1 MIVVEITLVPLC
13 ARRAT
18 FKAGSVLRKVGLVFS
33 YLGIDQSGLKLLGLV
48 HLCCFYEI
56 TNYFPVLSL
65 VPSSFPE
72 AFLIFQI

>member
-18 FKAGSVLRKVGLVFS
+18 LKGGSVLRK
-33 YLGIDQSGLKLLGLV
+33 LGLV
-48 HLCCFYEI
+48 YTFLLFRNRPVRVKAFGFSPAMLCFYEI

-65 VPSSFPE
+65 VPSS
-72 AFLIFQI
+72 L

>member
-18 FKAGSVLRKVGLVFS
+18 LKGGSILRKLDLVYNFLLFRNRQVRVKAFGFS
-33 YLGIDQSGLKLLGLV
+33 PAMLY
-48 HLCCFYEI
+48 FYEI

-65 VPSSFPE
+65 VPSSF
-72 AFLIFQI
+72 